1 MLIEDV
7 LRDAIEYNEIE
18 LQAICLYAINVDK
31 KDQSRSAKELNEYF
45 IKERR
50 QEMTNKINEFM
61 EKLNMKRFRG
71 VYEVFDGQLTHYV
84 YADTKEQSMYLV
96 KGISAEIMLDDDELY
111 VNGATRKIKDLIKG
125 KQTPYIIGGN

>member
-31 KDQSRSAKELNEYF
+31 KEQKASDKEINEYYVR
-45 IKERR
+45 ERR
-50 QEMTNKINEFM
+50 KEMTNKINEFM

-71 VYEVFDGQLTHYV
+71 VYEVFDGQLTHYI

-96 KGISAEIMLDDDELY
+96 KGMSAEIMLDDDELY
-111 VNGATRKIKDLIKG
+111 VNGAIRKIKDLIKG
-125 KQTPYIIGGN
+125 KQKHYIIEGN

>member
-1 MLIEDV
+1 
-7 LRDAIEYNEIE
+7 
-18 LQAICLYAINVDK
+18 
-31 KDQSRSAKELNEYF
+31 
-45 IKERR
+45 
-50 QEMTNKINEFM
+50 MTNKINEFM

-96 KGISAEIMLDDDELY
+96 KGISAEIMLDNDELY

-125 KQTPYIIGGN
+125 KQTPYIIGDRKSTRLNSSHVSISYAVFCLKKK